1 MFLNKFT
8 IFVNLFYHNVDMIFM
23 KFSVDN
29 QRLSTYLFIRYKL
42 VFYLINR
49 LSSSTTSTTFVFQK
63 FTIFVNQFCHFFIY
77 ISTPGLTKKP
87 RGLFFT
93 TWAIISYI
101 EIFSV
106 TLEINKYF
114 FHFFSFLFFFF

>member
-1 MFLNKFT
+1 MQKKFT
-8 IFVNLFYHNVDMIFM
+8 NFVNLFYHNVDMIFM

-49 LSSSTTSTTFVFQK
+49 LSSSTTSTIFVFQK

-77 ISTPGLTKKP
+77 ISTPGSIFYHMGDNIVP
-87 RGLFFT
+87 RNFFQ
-93 TWAIISYI
+93 
-101 EIFSV
+101 
-106 TLEINKYF
+106 
-114 FHFFSFLFFFF
+114 